1 MVLAARHVRSREL
14 VAVRVLPPELALHA
28 DVAAGFLHGA
38 RDARRIRGEHAVRID
53 DVDTDESGAPFI
65 VMEYLEGQSLRDLV
79 ESGGPLPSAAAV
91 GLVEQALEAV
101 AEAHA
106 LGIVHRDLRL
116 ENLFLVLRPDGSPCV
131 KVLGFGV
138 STPSGKDLAGDA
150 EADVRAVGMIL
161 HRLVHGEVPR
171 SQRRAEATRALDAVI
186 GQCLGDDPSWV
197 TPGAHEL
204 ALALAP
210 HGSLA
215 PPISPRRASGS
226 VIVGR
231 AVAAILLVV
240 LVGVVA
246 ATGVAAT
253 ASTPGSRITTV
264 PSTTPAAHW
273 PTKATP

>member
-1 MVLAARHVRSREL
+1 MLAGKYRVERTLSQGVAGMVLAARHVRSREL

-138 STPSGKDLAGDA
+138 STPSGKDLDSFTARCHAAKGA
-150 EADVRAVGMIL
+150 RKRRALWTPSLDSASATTHRGSRRALTSSRL
-161 HRLVHGEVPR
+161 HLPPMDRSRHRSPHGEPAVRSSSDEPSRRYFSSSSWAWSRPR
-171 SQRRAEATRALDAVI
+171 
-186 GQCLGDDPSWV
+186 G
-197 TPGAHEL
+197 
-204 ALALAP
+204 
-210 HGSLA
+210 
-215 PPISPRRASGS
+215 
-226 VIVGR
+226 
-231 AVAAILLVV
+231 
-240 LVGVVA
+240 
-246 ATGVAAT
+246 
-253 ASTPGSRITTV
+253 
-264 PSTTPAAHW
+264 
-273 PTKATP
+273 